1 MVELFRAQHGTLRH
15 PSLRIHIR
23 IASTERIFN
32 ESVQQPRASDWP
44 EQGRLSLVIS
54 CMCCLLPLPQE
65 IDLGMLASET
75 DDKIEQLRL
84 GWFSILEKT
93 DTDDPQNRFRIG
105 LLKLGYSYAR
115 LVALSFG
122 FQHAFGK
129 SNTDENPFLN
139 RVRHCFILIRSF
151 RPLSL
156 GL

>member
-1 MVELFRAQHGTLRH
+1 
-15 PSLRIHIR
+15 
-23 IASTERIFN
+23 
-32 ESVQQPRASDWP
+32 
-44 EQGRLSLVIS
+44 
-54 CMCCLLPLPQE
+54 
-65 IDLGMLASET
+65 MLASET

-93 DTDDPQNRFRIG
+93 DIDDPQNCFRIG

-139 RVRHCFILIRSF
+139 RVRHFFLYRSGRSDPF
-151 RPLSL
+151 TPVYSAFVPQRTWLMQWWTML
-156 GL
+156 GGLHRVSAD